1 MESDDGRSAVS
12 AWHRSLATLI
22 EVAWPGLGC
31 WAIIVFVA
39 VLDWRQGLG
48 DYVLLAAH
56 PVFLFLV
63 VGPLYL
69 FLVVGPFWTF
79 FVTTWK
85 VSRQAKIV
93 SAVVNLSPAA
103 VLGLLTL

>member
-1 MESDDGRSAVS
+1 MESDSGRSAVKP
-12 AWHRSLATLI
+12 WHLGLATLM

-31 WAIIVFVA
+31 WATIVFVA
-39 VLDWRQGLG
+39 VLGWLQGLA
-48 DYVLLAAH
+48 DLVLWLWLPAT
-56 PVFLFLV
+56 PPF
-63 VGPLYL
+63 L

-79 FVTTWK
+79 IVATWK
-85 VSRQAKIV
+85 VSRRAKIV